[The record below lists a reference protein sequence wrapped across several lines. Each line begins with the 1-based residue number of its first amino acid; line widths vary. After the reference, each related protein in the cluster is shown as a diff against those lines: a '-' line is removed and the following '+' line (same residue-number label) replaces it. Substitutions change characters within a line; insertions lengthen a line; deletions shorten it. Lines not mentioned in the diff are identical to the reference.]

1 VIEILSLVNKRP
13 GHEAFDAYRKKRR
26 DLFRTDVHLMEIDLL
41 RSGQRPPLAT
51 PLPDAPYFVFLS
63 RGTRRPTVE
72 VWPLGCRDSIPV
84 MPVPLL
90 DPDPDAP
97 LDLGLAIRAIYDRAS
112 YDLRIDYRGDPTQ
125 PAIPGGD
132 LAWLWERVRSGSE

>member
-1 VIEILSLVNKRP
+1 
-13 GHEAFDAYRKKRR
+13 
-26 DLFRTDVHLMEIDLL
+26 MEIDLL

-72 VWPLGCRDSIPV
+72 VWPLAFRDSIPV

-97 LDLGLAIRAIYDRAS
+97 IDLGLAIRKIYERAS
-112 YDLRIDYRGDPTQ
+112 YDLRIDYRGDPPP
-125 PAIPGGD
+125 PAIPPGD
-132 LAWLWERVRSGSE
+132 LAWLREQAKSE